1 MTEIAMHTPVRPRP
15 RATSRVLALLLW
27 LLTPLLVLCQ
37 AVIWYQPHSH
47 LPAVVDQFAIQ
58 LTGLAAIAL
67 LLALILRRWV
77 HAVLLILLAATL
89 SWPVVASRAQ
99 PAEVT
104 NPARLKILSAN
115 LWHSAT
121 GHDRTMEI
129 LMASNA
135 DIIGLVE
142 VTPDWRAHLGPLIA
156 KYPYRVECL
165 EAGHQC
171 QVMLLSKLPI
181 EKTYSGRVWHA
192 TPAVAGGDL
201 IWNGRA
207 ITVLATHLHR
217 PLAGID
223 ESEYGEDDPA
233 YRAYLGGRL
242 PLSRQAGQA
251 GMLAMYLNGLPND
264 LVVMGDLNGAPW
276 SSIQR
281 AFRDRTGLDNQAGW
295 DFTWPSWLYWPLRLP
310 LDHVLARGHLAVT
323 KSAVGPET
331 DSDHLPVIAEVGW
344 RD

>member
-1 MTEIAMHTPVRPRP
+1 M
-15 RATSRVLALLLW
+15 
-27 LLTPLLVLCQ
+27 LCQ
-37 AVIWYQPHSH
+37 AAIWYQPHSH
-47 LPAVVDQFAIQ
+47 LPAVLDQFAIQ
-58 LTGLAAIAL
+58 LAGLAVIAL
-67 LLALILRRWV
+67 LLALVLRRWMR
-77 HAVLLILLAATL
+77 AVLLVLLAATL

-99 PAEVT
+99 PAALA

-121 GHDRTMEI
+121 GHDRTVDV
-129 LMASNA
+129 LMASDA

-142 VTPDWRAHLGPLIA
+142 IAPDWRVPLEPLIA
-156 KYPYRVECL
+156 KYPYRVDCL
-165 EAGHQC
+165 EVGRRC
-171 QVMLLSKLPI
+171 QVMLLSRLPI
-181 EKTYSGRVWHA
+181 GKTYSGRIWHA

-201 IWNGRA
+201 IWNGRT
-207 ITVLATHLHR
+207 ITVLATHLYR
-217 PLAGID
+217 PLSDIN
-223 ESEYGEDDPA
+223 ESEHGEDDPA